1 MINGILEIYKVW
13 PVCLALKAHVFVT
26 EASISLRR
34 VNLTKARKEH
44 KIRQKAAVVDCMH
57 ANIHGLTALFMM
69 SWEMVR
75 EQAEVWGV
83 NMYTNHRKI

>member
-1 MINGILEIYKVW
+1 MCI
-13 PVCLALKAHVFVT
+13 T
-26 EASISLRR
+26 EANVSLRR
-34 VNLTKARKEH
+34 INLTKAKKEQ
-44 KIRQKAAVVDCMH
+44 KVKQKAAVVDCMH

-83 NMYTNHRKI
+83 NMYTTHRKI